1 MVTEQVRVAVW
12 SYMLDASRV
21 TRYAETMGARY
32 RLRHML
38 IRFGLLLAASGSVAT
53 VVTAPPGPL
62 CAPFSASQLPRLS
75 QPISCSTTP
84 PRSPR
89 WTLRRGETAALE
101 SDWQDLWLDV
111 NVPESDDAGIRRRNT
126 ELVRRFERATGPMD
140 SHVRV
145 DQKANVESAKI
156 AYKVTSDQ
164 YAVS

>member
-12 SYMLDASRV
+12 SCMLDASRV

-32 RLRHML
+32 RLRHVL

-53 VVTAPPGPL
+53 VVTALPDLLRAIFGIAIAAL
-62 CAPFSASQLPRLS
+62 VAADFMFDYATKIATLDSAKR
-75 QPISCSTTP
+75 
-84 PRSPR
+84 
-89 WTLRRGETAALE
+89 ETATLE

>member
-12 SYMLDASRV
+12 SCMLDASRV

-53 VVTAPPGPL
+53 VVTPL
-62 CAPFSASQLPRLS
+62 PDLWLAILGIAITALVAADFMFDYATK
-75 QPISCSTTP
+75 IA
-84 PRSPR
+84 
-89 WTLRRGETAALE
+89 TLDFAKSGIAALE

-111 NVPESDDAGIRRRNT
+111 NEPGSDDAGIRQRNT
-126 ELVRRFERATGPMD
+126 ELVRQFERVTGPMD
-140 SHVRV
+140 SHVGV
-145 DQKANVESAKI
+145 DQKVNIESAKS